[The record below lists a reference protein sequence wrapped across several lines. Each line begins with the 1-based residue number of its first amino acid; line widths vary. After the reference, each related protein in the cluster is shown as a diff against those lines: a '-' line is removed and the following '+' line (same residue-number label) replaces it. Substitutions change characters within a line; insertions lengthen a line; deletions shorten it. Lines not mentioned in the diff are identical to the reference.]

1 MRTTLAIIC
10 GILTFAAIAICCHAK
25 SIPTPSPS
33 PFDVN
38 AIDLSL
44 ISEADIQATIA
55 HRNALHQQL
64 IDQTLP
70 AASNDVKEAV
80 AKAQV
85 LQKDIDALAI
95 QAAKVPILQAELD
108 KAHKACWRNL
118 FIGGAIGA
126 ILVLVGPKLIGLASM
141 VGV

>member
-1 MRTTLAIIC
+1 MKTTLAII
-10 GILTFAAIAICCHAK
+10 GGLLTAAILFIFGCLETRGAT
-25 SIPTPSPS
+25 PTPS

-38 AIDLSL
+38 AVDMSK
-44 ISEADIQATIA
+44 ISEAQIQATIA

-108 KAHKACWRNL
+108 KAHKAIWRDCVVCL
-118 FIGGAIGA
+118 LLGAAIGF
-126 ILVLVGPKLIGLASM
+126 LGPKVAKLAAFF
-141 VGV
+141 V